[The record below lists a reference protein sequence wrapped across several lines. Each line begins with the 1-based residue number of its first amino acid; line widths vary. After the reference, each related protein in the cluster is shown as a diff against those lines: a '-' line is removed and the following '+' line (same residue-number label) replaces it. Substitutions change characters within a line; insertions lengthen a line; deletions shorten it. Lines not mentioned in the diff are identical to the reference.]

1 MNLLNLHIGLLAG
14 VLCTLSPLSAV
25 THAEGPAGATQYRL
39 EKTLQVG
46 GDGRWDYAMFDP
58 SSHRLYV
65 TRSTHTQAIDVSDG
79 KVVADIAPQK
89 HSHGTAI
96 VPSVGRGFITDG
108 GDASIVVF
116 DLKTGEILGKVP
128 AADDADGIIYDAG
141 SNRLLIACGDAK
153 KLLIL
158 APDADPKNG
167 KCEVVELD
175 GSPEFLAADGKGRA
189 FVNINDKKQVAVID
203 INNRK
208 VTGTWSI
215 GTGAKP
221 TGLAIDPEHGRLF
234 VGCRSQKLVVLDT
247 QNGHVLA
254 ELPIGQTNDAC
265 AFNPTTGEA
274 FASCGDGTLTVVKE
288 ISPGKFDSSIVAT
301 KAGAKTMALDPKT
314 GDIFLPTAEFAATS
328 PQAKRPAV
336 KPNSFMILVVAP
348 AAVK

>member
-1 MNLLNLHIGLLAG
+1 MSLLNRHVVVLAG
-14 VLCTLSPLSAV
+14 VLSTLSLLSAV
-25 THAEGPAGATQYRL
+25 TRAAGPTGATQYKL
-39 EKTLQVG
+39 DKTLQVG
-46 GDGRWDYAMFDP
+46 GDGRWDYATFDP

-79 KVVADIAPQK
+79 KVVTDIAPQK

-116 DLKTGEILGKVP
+116 DLKSGEILGNVP

-141 SNRLLIACGDAK
+141 SNKLLIACGDAK

-167 KCEVVELD
+167 KCEAVELD

-189 FVNINDKKQVAVID
+189 FVNIND
-203 INNRK
+203 
-208 VTGTWSI
+208 
-215 GTGAKP
+215 
-221 TGLAIDPEHGRLF
+221 
-234 VGCRSQKLVVLDT
+234 
-247 QNGHVLA
+247 VLA
-254 ELPIGQTNDAC
+254 ELPIGQGNDAC

-288 ISPGKFDSSIVAT
+288 VSPGKFESGVIGT

-314 GDIFLPTAEFAATS
+314 GDIFLPTAEFAPTS
-328 PQAKRPAV
+328 PQAKRPAL
-336 KPNSFMILVVAP
+336 KPNSFMILIVAP
-348 AAVK
+348 AAAK